1 MPRHT
6 RKRSSRRPSH
16 TRKHRG
22 GGVAPSKASRKIEP
36 AARSR
41 SRSPPRAPPSS
52 PASPNKM
59 QTYTFPFTANLIR
72 RDEKMPSK
80 KLQERAR
87 KRLEEAEWQ
96 EYIRAVM
103 RDAVNEK
110 YSSTKKEEVPFDD
123 LEITLEP
130 STTEKEEPKDFFYA
144 TYTGKVSWT
153 SVPCS
158 LARVQKEVDWRIG
171 DRMSMYEI
179 SHDNWQVYIHPG
191 KVSVA

>member
-1 MPRHT
+1 
-6 RKRSSRRPSH
+6 
-16 TRKHRG
+16 
-22 GGVAPSKASRKIEP
+22 
-36 AARSR
+36 
-41 SRSPPRAPPSS
+41 
-52 PASPNKM
+52 M

-80 KLQERAR
+80 RLQEWAR
-87 KRLEEAEWQ
+87 NEIKDANWE
-96 EYIRAVM
+96 EYIAAVM
-103 RDAVNEK
+103 RDAVHEK
-110 YSSTKKEEVPFDD
+110 YYSGEKEVVPFENLD
-123 LEITLEP
+123 ITLEA

-191 KVSVA
+191 KVTAGA